1 MRVILVFW
9 LRVASLS
16 IFIPVC
22 STAQSV
28 PQLSPPES
36 GSPQL
41 LIPIKASNGKWGY
54 VDKNGSYAIRP
65 QFAHAES
72 FQEGLALV
80 QTTWGVNLMGKT
92 EGVYLFGRVGYI
104 DVSGKF
110 VIGPRFAENARGFS
124 EGVAAFKPGAS
135 SWGNA
140 KWGYLDK
147 HGKWAIKPRFEIAG
161 DFSEDLAPVQVSQG
175 KDAAGKE
182 MEPKWGYIDHAGRF
196 VIPPQFYGAMPF
208 KNGIAIVRT
217 QPPPGYRIH
226 PTRCIDKQGKF
237 IAQCPHA

>member
-1 MRVILVFW
+1 
-9 LRVASLS
+9 
-16 IFIPVC
+16 
-22 STAQSV
+22 
-28 PQLSPPES
+28 
-36 GSPQL
+36 
-41 LIPIKASNGKWGY
+41 

-92 EGVYLFGRVGYI
+92 EGVYLWGRVGYI
-104 DVSGKF
+104 DVNGKF

-124 EGVAAFKPGAS
+124 EGLAAFKPGTS

-147 HGKWAIKPRFEIAG
+147 AGKWAMKPRFEIAG

-182 MEPKWGYIDHAGRF
+182 LEPKWGYIDHAGQF
-196 VIPPQFYGAMPF
+196 VIPPQFYAAMPF
-208 KNGIAIVRT
+208 KKGIAIVRT
-217 QPPPGYRIH
+217 KPPQGYRIH

-237 IAQCPHA
+237 IAQCPHAPNSDRLGETRMQVRDYN